1 VNPTVSLQTL
11 SALVNKLAPKRV
23 LSPYDPLVIQPTT
36 PMVID
41 TITKGQ
47 TRTLS
52 EDDIGSLKYKGIC
65 PNSIA
70 SVIRMQS
77 TGDNRMISRVTDI
90 QLEFKDDQYHVR
102 RIGEPSPIDQTPQSV
117 DMPTRE
123 FPQSHL
129 YFKLLDCKKQ
139 NRQMIQLYENV
150 PDDTVIEQIVT
161 KLNLNGYHSVRVET
175 GGNR

>member
-1 VNPTVSLQTL
+1 
-11 SALVNKLAPKRV
+11 
-23 LSPYDPLVIQPTT
+23 
-36 PMVID
+36 
-41 TITKGQ
+41 
-47 TRTLS
+47 
-52 EDDIGSLKYKGIC
+52 
-65 PNSIA
+65 
-70 SVIRMQS
+70 
-77 TGDNRMISRVTDI
+77 MISRVTDI
-90 QLEFKDDQYHVR
+90 QLEFKDDQYHLR
-102 RIGEPSPIDQTPQSV
+102 RIGEPSPIDQTPQSG

-139 NRQMIQLYENV
+139 NRQMIQLYEGV